1 MDAPVKIL
9 FVMEMV
15 LIPVAFAITIALSRK
30 TTFRVIRILA
40 YAAALLLIC
49 GLSLHQSFISLAISE
64 RNGTPYVWMS
74 TTAQILIDA
83 GNVAFGVAAYV
94 GLVRTA
100 QRAQWQ
106 WFVAL
111 ITGIVLNNLLT
122 AALETPLRVLTLY
135 AAWQRLLA
143 AGGSDFYPRYYLL
156 VSILLAAT
164 ALIPLSYVIVRQR
177 LQAKLPPNLQ
187 PQPIDPG
194 ATLA

>member
-1 MDAPVKIL
+1 MDAPVKLL

-64 RNGTPYVWMS
+64 RSGTPYVWMS
-74 TTAQILIDA
+74 TIAQILIDA

-100 QRAQWQ
+100 QRAQWR

-111 ITGIVLNNLLT
+111 IAGIVLNNLLT
-122 AALETPLRVLTLY
+122 AALETPLRVLVLVPS
-135 AAWQRLLA
+135 WQRPLA
-143 AGGSDFYPRYYLL
+143 AGDPRYYLV

-177 LQAKLPPNLQ
+177 LQPKLPPNLQ
-187 PQPIDPG
+187 QQPIDPG